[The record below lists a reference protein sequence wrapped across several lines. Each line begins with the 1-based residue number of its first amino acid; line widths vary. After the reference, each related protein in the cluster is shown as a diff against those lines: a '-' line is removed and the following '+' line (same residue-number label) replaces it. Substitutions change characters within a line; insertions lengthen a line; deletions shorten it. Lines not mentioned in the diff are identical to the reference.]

1 MIRYTENI
9 HFFQTKMRPPCKF
22 IQFFPIH
29 ESTGK
34 IKGPAGNESGSGIY
48 IKNGT
53 GVLIFMMGEEGT
65 GKIRLRFLI

>member
-1 MIRYTENI
+1 MIRYTKNI
-9 HFFQTKMRPPCKF
+9 HFSKRKCDPHANSYN
-22 IQFFPIH
+22 FFPVN